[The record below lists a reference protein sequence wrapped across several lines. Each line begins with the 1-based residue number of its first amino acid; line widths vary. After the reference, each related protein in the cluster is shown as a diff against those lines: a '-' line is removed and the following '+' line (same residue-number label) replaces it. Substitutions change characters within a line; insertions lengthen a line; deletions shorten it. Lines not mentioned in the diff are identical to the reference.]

1 MLSYFFSAAL
11 YAASTEIHQHKAREI
26 GEDTPVPEIALSVFR
41 DSMNGVNIHLTITNY
56 ILGAPDFATNAS
68 ISEDG
73 FLYGHAHAFV
83 NGIKRQR
90 LYGQNVH
97 IPNTWMKTGVNQM
110 AISLNSHQHENW
122 ILNQENIVASVFLDL
137 AKETLVLHHFLSQP
151 IENEHTLY

>member
-1 MLSYFFSAAL
+1 LLSYFFSAAL

-90 LYGQNVH
+90 LYVH
-97 IPNTWMKTGVNQM
+97 IPNTWLKIVVNQV

-122 ILNQENIVASVFLDL
+122 ISNQENIVASVFLDL
-137 AKETLVLHHFLSQP
+137 AKETLVLHHFTSQP
-151 IENEHTLY
+151 IENEHTLH